1 MTNRKRW
8 AGGGIPLAV
17 FAALIW
23 FGALFIPV
31 VQGLDAGS
39 KAPDFKTVTIDGKA
53 LELKNFKGKVVVLNF
68 WATWC
73 PPCRAEIPDFI
84 EFTREYGK
92 KVQVIGIGLERKPGN
107 TTQILRRFVDQNK
120 INYPVVDDSEGKL
133 TVLYGNIRSIPTTF
147 IIDASGIVRHM
158 QIGSMSK
165 AELIG
170 KVKPLLKK

>member
-8 AGGGIPLAV
+8 AGGGILLAV

-84 EFTREYGK
+84 EFAREYQK
-92 KVQVIGIGLERKPGN
+92 EAQVIGISLDNRGN
-107 TTQILRRFVDQNK
+107 VVDLLSKFVAQNK
-120 INYPVVDDSEGKL
+120 INYPVASDAEGKL
-133 TVLYGNIRSIPTTF
+133 AALYGNIRAIPTTF
-147 IIDASGIVRHM
+147 IIDGAGMIRHV

-170 KVKPLLKK
+170 RVKPLLKK